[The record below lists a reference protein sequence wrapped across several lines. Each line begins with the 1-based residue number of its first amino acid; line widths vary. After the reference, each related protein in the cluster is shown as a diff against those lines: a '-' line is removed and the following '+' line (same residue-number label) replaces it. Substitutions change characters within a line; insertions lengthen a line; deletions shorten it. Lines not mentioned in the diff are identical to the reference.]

1 MTFNSKN
8 KVLNDI
14 LKVAASNII
23 VLFSGVLVGFLL
35 PKIIG
40 ITDYGYYKTYTLYAT
55 YVGMFHFGIS
65 DGIYLKYG
73 GKDYSQLDRY
83 KFRYYTKTFSF
94 VESIIA
100 VLIMVISI
108 FILNDDIQFIF
119 ICLAIYLVFHNITSY
134 YQAISQATSRFNELS
149 QRNII
154 QSVLVSCIIIGL
166 WWGKLVFH
174 LDITYKAYIILYS
187 IIIIILAI
195 WYVITYREISFG
207 QTRMKKENI
216 REIFSLIILGFP
228 LMLANLCSSL
238 ILTLDRQFVNIL
250 FDTETYAI
258 YAFAYNM
265 LALVT
270 TATSAISMVLY
281 PNLKKTDERTLK
293 NNYSS
298 LIGAILCLMFG
309 CLSFYFPL
317 NMFVSWFLT
326 KYIKALTI
334 FRIIFPGLAISSAI
348 TIVMHN
354 YYKTLG
360 INVIFFVKSVVVLVI
375 SASANFLAYKLF
387 GTTESISIASIITM
401 IFWYLLVE
409 YYFVKHY
416 RIKWI
421 KNFVY
426 FLIMM
431 VMFYIITAI
440 PNQIYALIIYAG
452 IFLCITI
459 LLYYKD
465 IKNKLFCR
473 TK

>member
-1 MTFNSKN
+1 MCNC
-8 KVLNDI
+8 
-14 LKVAASNII
+14 
-23 VLFSGVLVGFLL
+23 
-35 PKIIG
+35 G
-40 ITDYGYYKTYTLYAT
+40 I
-55 YVGMFHFGIS
+55 M
-65 DGIYLKYG
+65 G
-73 GKDYSQLDRY
+73 G
-83 KFRYYTKTFSF
+83 
-94 VESIIA
+94 
-100 VLIMVISI
+100 
-108 FILNDDIQFIF
+108 
-119 ICLAIYLVFHNITSY
+119 
-134 YQAISQATSRFNELS
+134 
-149 QRNII
+149 
-154 QSVLVSCIIIGL
+154 
-166 WWGKLVFH
+166 GKLVFH
-174 LDITYKAYIILYS
+174 LDITYKSYIILYS

-207 QTRMKKENI
+207 QTYMKRENI

-281 PNLKKTDERTLK
+281 PNLKKTDGRTLK
-293 NNYSS
+293 NTYSS
-298 LIGAILCLMFG
+298 FVGAILCFMFG
-309 CLSFYFPL
+309 CLSIYFPL

-326 KYIKALTI
+326 KYIEALTI

-360 INVIFFVKSVVVLVI
+360 INVIFFVKSLVVLVI

-387 GTTESISIASIITM
+387 GTTQSISIASIITM
-401 IFWYLLVE
+401 IFWYLFVE
-409 YYFVKHY
+409 HYFVKHY
-416 RIKWI
+416 RIKWV

-431 VMFYIITAI
+431 FVFYVITAI
-440 PNQIYALIIYAG
+440 SNQIYALIIYAS

-459 LLYYKD
+459 LFYYKD
-465 IKNKLFCR
+465 IRNKLFCW